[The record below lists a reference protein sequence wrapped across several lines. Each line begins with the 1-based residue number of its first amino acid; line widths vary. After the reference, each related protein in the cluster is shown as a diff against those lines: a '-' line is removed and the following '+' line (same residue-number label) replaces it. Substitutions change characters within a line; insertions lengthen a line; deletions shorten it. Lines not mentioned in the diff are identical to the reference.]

1 MGKSLSYNDRR
12 KNCLFPLFS
21 IFNHCGVVCRISIF
35 IHCISLAIEFAVFKN
50 LLFFIYFLRL
60 KLSLISEAAVI
71 PSSMHYWIDYYS
83 KNIYK
88 SEIQSRDQKKSS
100 IEQYIKIY
108 LYGAPRYNAQTKSQK
123 IGLGGDKVALGT
135 GEEYKFFSLRKPNP
149 ADEIAKHICF
159 RIVLFTSFSIP
170 VLAYWFFY
178 VYLKIS
184 LIRILFIRNHNSK
197 LVQKWKIR

>member
-1 MGKSLSYNDRR
+1 MWTELLDPQWEIPNFQTLYMAYWGRCINGNVCLISIDTLRQFFQFKTPWYRRLPVSEKSFTEIRNFYQMGKSLSYNDRR

-88 SEIQSRDQKKSS
+88 SEIQSRDQKKKLNWVVYKDIS
-100 IEQYIKIY
+100 IR
-108 LYGAPRYNAQTKSQK
+108 GAT
-123 IGLGGDKVALGT
+123 I
-135 GEEYKFFSLRKPNP
+135 
-149 ADEIAKHICF
+149 
-159 RIVLFTSFSIP
+159 
-170 VLAYWFFY
+170 
-178 VYLKIS
+178 
-184 LIRILFIRNHNSK
+184 
-197 LVQKWKIR
+197 